1 MARIQYWNTTGVKC
15 TGAEMRFSCVLIRS
29 LEDKEW
35 LCLLQR
41 KKKETL
47 EQLCAADLGMEMCQK
62 NPKFVSLANNE
73 QADWTI

>member
-1 MARIQYWNTTGVKC
+1 MARIQYRNTTGVKC

-41 KKKETL
+41 KKGNIRT
-47 EQLCAADLGMEMCQK
+47 AMCSRFRDGDVPEESK
-62 NPKFVSLANNE
+62 ICSHANNE
-73 QADWTI
+73 QAD